1 MRALVFFLF
10 AALLVWG
17 QFQRTYTDSE
27 RYGHYAD
34 LMPSDWKATN
44 VWLAAADCTL
54 ERGAWLAVCEQEKLV
69 PMSERAI
76 ADDPGHALLLALWSV
91 TTRRHACLLYT
102 SDAADE

>member
-1 MRALVFFLF
+1 LRALVFFLF

-44 VWLAAADCTL
+44 VWLAAADCAL
-54 ERGAWLAVCEQEKLV
+54 ERGVWLAVCEQGKLV

-76 ADDPGHALLLALWSV
+76 ADDPAMRCCSPCG
-91 TTRRHACLLYT
+91 R
-102 SDAADE
+102 